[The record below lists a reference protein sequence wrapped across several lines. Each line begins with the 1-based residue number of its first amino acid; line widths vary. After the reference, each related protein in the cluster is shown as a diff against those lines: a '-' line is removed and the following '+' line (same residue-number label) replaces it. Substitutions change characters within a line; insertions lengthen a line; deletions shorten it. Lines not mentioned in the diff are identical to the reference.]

1 MHDDEDP
8 EYSILKQRL
17 VNKMKE
23 EGTVVD
29 ESFNLCDI
37 TKIAERTITAV
48 SSSGSSSTGVLRTPF
63 LRFQAPQLWKA
74 DGVWCVLCC
83 AVHTGVRSEPLA
95 VV

>member
-8 EYSILKQRL
+8 EYSILKQRM

-29 ESFNLCDI
+29 ESFSLTEI

-48 SSSGSSSTGVLRTPF
+48 SG
-63 LRFQAPQLWKA
+63 
-74 DGVWCVLCC
+74 C
-83 AVHTGVRSEPLA
+83 ARPA
-95 VV
+95 A